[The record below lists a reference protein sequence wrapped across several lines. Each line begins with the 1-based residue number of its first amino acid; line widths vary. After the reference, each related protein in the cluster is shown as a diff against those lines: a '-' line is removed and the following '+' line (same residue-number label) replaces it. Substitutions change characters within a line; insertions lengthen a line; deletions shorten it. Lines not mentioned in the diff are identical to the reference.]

1 MLILPS
7 ITLSPLGHNS
17 NCHVM
22 LTLRTMDEYGTW
34 LSNARKVYD
43 LNENG
48 ERIRLPFSEW
58 KSFKENK
65 LIAEDL
71 SVWTELS
78 VAIEKKES
86 LCYTLY
92 LHWAF
97 ESEKGDVKIYEI
109 RNRNILT
116 DFHNSMYLYKSP

>member
-1 MLILPS
+1 
-7 ITLSPLGHNS
+7 
-17 NCHVM
+17 
-22 LTLRTMDEYGTW
+22 MDEYGTW

-109 RNRNILT
+109 RNRNSVAY
-116 DFHNSMYLYKSP
+116 FHISLYLYVTPQTRMVTAFLKIVTL